1 MNNVLAWQIDV
12 CVKHRGNE
20 NGGETEE
27 GGLVPAAAAAKG
39 SKMIKQGK

>member
-20 NGGETEE
+20 NGGKRKKVVWFLQQQQQKE
-27 GGLVPAAAAAKG
+27 AK
-39 SKMIKQGK
+39 